1 VELDSYLDAG
11 VFTAVL
17 LVNGLTPGFE
27 RGRPRPPMTEPLDAV
42 REAIAVDP
50 PSVARTTADDLPGFS
65 ALADRL
71 RAVFVSLDAG
81 DVDGAAVSVNGL
93 LAEHA
98 ATPHLAK
105 EDGRWRLHHHPV
117 DVEVVPMFT
126 AICAEAIARLI
137 GAGHADRLGVCQ
149 ADACDRVY
157 VDGSRNGSRRFCSTA
172 CQNRVKTAAF
182 RRRQA
187 APAG

>member
-17 LVNGLTPGFE
+17 LINGLTPGNE
-27 RGRPRPPMTEPLDAV
+27 RGRPRPPVSDPLGAV
-42 REAIAVDP
+42 RTAIAIDP
-50 PSVARTTADDLPGFS
+50 PSVARLTADDLAAFTE
-65 ALADRL
+65 LAERL
-71 RAVFVSLDAG
+71 REVFVALDGG
-81 DVDGAAVSVNGL
+81 DVDGGAAAVNGL

-117 DVEVVPMFT
+117 DVDVVPMFT
-126 AICAEAIARLI
+126 AICAEAVARFI
-137 GAGHADRLGVCQ
+137 GAGHGERLGVCR
-149 ADACDRVY
+149 ADACDRVF